1 MDDFFQLHHV
11 ERSQEKGLKRSILLA
26 ILVSLCIFCVELF
39 GGLQSGSIALVA
51 DAGHIITDAI
61 ALSLSFIAVILAAR
75 KPNSTFSFG
84 YYRIEILTSLLNS
97 ILIFG
102 ISFYIFYEALERFQN
117 QKEILSFH
125 MVFYSSA
132 GIVLNLISAW
142 ILFRFSSENI
152 NIKSA
157 YVHVLSDLLS
167 TAGVLLGSIL
177 IYFTNWNWIDPLIS
191 ILISILILR
200 SAWGIFRES
209 VGVLL
214 ESSPATFEI
223 PHILEHVAKI
233 PGVAR
238 IADYHFWAIT
248 RGVYACTL
256 RLGVVDFKNANE
268 IVLEA
273 NRILKSEFGID
284 YVTVQCETGDT
295 TERIANLSV
304 VDSHGM
310 QNHSHHHGHHHH
322 H

>member
-26 ILVSLCIFCVELF
+26 ILVSLCIFFVELF
-39 GGLQSGSIALVA
+39 GGIQSGSIALLA

-61 ALSLSFIAVILAAR
+61 ALSLSFIAVILASR
-75 KPNSTFSFG
+75 KPNHRFSFG

-117 QKEILSFH
+117 QKEILSFQ
-125 MVFYSSA
+125 MVFYSSL
-132 GIVLNLISAW
+132 GIVLNLLSAW

-167 TAGVLLGSIL
+167 TAGVLIGSIL

-191 ILISILILR
+191 VLISVLILR
-200 SAWGIFRES
+200 SAWGIFKES
-209 VGVLL
+209 LSVLL
-214 ESSPATFEI
+214 ESSPQTFEI
-223 PHILEHVAKI
+223 PHILEHIRKI
-233 PGVAR
+233 EG
-238 IADYHFWAIT
+238 ILGILDYHFWAIT
-248 RGVYACTL
+248 RGVHACTL
-256 RLGVVDFKNANE
+256 RISVNDLKNSNE
-268 IVLEA
+268 IVFQC

-284 YVTVQCETGDT
+284 FVTVQCELSDLTRRIGD
-295 TERIANLSV
+295 LPV
-304 VDSHGM
+304 LDSHGT
-310 QNHSHHHGHHHH
+310 HDHHGHGHHHH

>member
-26 ILVSLCIFCVELF
+26 ILVSLSIFFVELF
-39 GGLQSGSIALVA
+39 GGFQSGSIALLA

-61 ALSLSFIAVILAAR
+61 ALSLSFIAVLLASR
-75 KPNSTFSFG
+75 KPNHRFSFG

-102 ISFYIFYEALERFQN
+102 ISFYIFYEAVERFQN
-117 QKEILSFH
+117 QKEILSFQ
-125 MVFYSSA
+125 MIFYSSL

-142 ILFRFSSENI
+142 ILFRFSDENI

-191 ILISILILR
+191 VLISILILR
-200 SAWGIFRES
+200 SAWGIFKES
-209 VGVLL
+209 VSVLL
-214 ESSPATFEI
+214 ESSPQTFEI
-223 PHILEHVAKI
+223 PHILEHVRKI
-233 PGVAR
+233 EGVGQ
-238 IADYHFWAIT
+238 ILDFHFWAIT

-256 RLGVVDFKNANE
+256 RISMADFKHSEE
-268 IVLEA
+268 IVFKC
-273 NRILKSEFGID
+273 NQILKSSFGFD
-284 YVTVQCETGDT
+284 FVTVQCEIPELTKKIGAFP
-295 TERIANLSV
+295 ILN
-304 VDSHGM
+304 SHGT
-310 QNHSHHHGHHHH
+310 HDHHGHRH
-322 H
+322 